1 MKDQITY
8 VGDGAE
14 NQRIGQG
21 MFEGC
26 VDLTC
31 VNLPAQ
37 CKGIPA
43 AFCKE
48 CSALTS
54 ISIPGT
60 VQWIDDE
67 AFAILTSASAGA
79 AGLKSITLPRSCT
92 AIGAGAFCNTQ
103 LTSLAHGGELKEI
116 GDEAFMNCSKLESF
130 SEISTSSIGNRAFY
144 NCSKIS
150 RLSVDMVAG
159 QDSITIGDEAF
170 KGTGLTSFGVNA
182 KSLDTSIRQIELGDG
197 AFEGLS

>member
-54 ISIPGT
+54 ISIPDT

-67 AFAILTSASAGA
+67 AFAILTSASVGD

-92 AIGAGAFCNTQ
+92 TIGYRAFRNAQ

-116 GDEAFMNCSKLESF
+116 GDEAFMNCTKLEPF
-130 SEISTSSIGNRAFY
+130 SEISTYSIGNKAFY
-144 NCSKIS
+144 GCTNIT
-150 RLSVDMVAG
+150 RLSVDRVDG
-159 QDSITIGDEAF
+159 QDSITIGAEAF

-182 KSLDTSIRQIELGDG
+182 KSLDKSIRQITFGDG
-197 AFEGLS
+197 TFEGLA